1 MARAG
6 LQPLSAFCFPI
17 FFPVSDLP
25 QTSKGKIA
33 RLPARLR
40 EAVNRRL
47 HDGETGPQI
56 IAWLNAQPE
65 TIKAC
70 ELHFNAELISAQNLS
85 AWRQGGFQKWLADK
99 DEAENLKERAR
110 FSLELAKASGGNLSE
125 GALAQL
131 TGEVMA
137 MVEEIATIRRA
148 GGEIDPKLLTSVNKS
163 LIAARAKELDT
174 QAHALKEKQL
184 AQRDRELALA
194 EDKYQLQFAETFLKF
209 FDDHKARSIAESGDR
224 KEVKMDQLRALLFGK
239 KPTAPPTE
247 AAAA

>member
-1 MARAG
+1 
-6 LQPLSAFCFPI
+6 
-17 FFPVSDLP
+17 VSDLP
-25 QTSKGKIA
+25 TTSKGKLA
-33 RLPARLR
+33 RLPAKTR

-47 HDGETGPQI
+47 HDGETAAQI
-56 IAWLNAQPE
+56 LTWLNALPE
-65 TIKAC
+65 VMKAM
-70 ELHFNAELISAQNLS
+70 ELHFSSEPISPQNLS
-85 AWRQGGFQKWLADK
+85 AWRAGGFQKWLAEK
-99 DEAENLKERAR
+99 EEAENLKERAR

-148 GGEIDPKLLTSVNKS
+148 GGEIDPKLLDSVNKS

-184 AQRDRELALA
+184 VQRDRELALA

-209 FDDHKARSIAESGDR
+209 FDDHKARTIAESGDR

-239 KPTAPPTE
+239 KPAAPPTE